1 MKLTIIIPCYN
12 EKKTIRKIIS
22 KILKIKINK
31 EIIIVDDGS
40 TDGTVKIINSE
51 IKNKFIKKIFHLE
64 NQGKGAAINT
74 AKKFIK
80 GDIVIIQ
87 DADLEYYPSDYPKL
101 IKPILNKKTK
111 VVYGSRLLGKK
122 KYRYKS
128 NFYAYYRVLGNR
140 ILTLVSNI
148 LNKQKLTDAHT
159 CYKVFDTKIF
169 KTLKLEE
176 KDFAFCPE
184 ITSKLSKIGEKIIE
198 VPIKYSGRNYKEG
211 KKIKFSDAYKAF
223 KTLFYYRFLKK

>member
-51 IKNKFIKKIFHLE
+51 IKNKSIKKIFHLE

-111 VVYGSRLLGKK
+111 VVYGSRL
-122 KYRYKS
+122 YR
-128 NFYAYYRVLGNR
+128 
-140 ILTLVSNI
+140 
-148 LNKQKLTDAHT
+148 
-159 CYKVFDTKIF
+159 
-169 KTLKLEE
+169 
-176 KDFAFCPE
+176 
-184 ITSKLSKIGEKIIE
+184 
-198 VPIKYSGRNYKEG
+198 
-211 KKIKFSDAYKAF
+211 
-223 KTLFYYRFLKK
+223 